1 MNKQILDQIKK
12 GTSAAQAQN
21 EAEARK
27 EVIKQLTER
36 FGNKF
41 KEWEKEYA
49 PHKLNYIEV
58 DDKCALLKPLDP
70 ETLSNYSMM
79 LVLPESG
86 GLVGAT
92 RYVLEELWLD
102 GDNEIRQDDDYFMSA
117 MVQVQHV
124 MEQKKS
130 RFIRL

>member
-1 MNKQILDQIKK
+1 MSKNILEQIKNSTAK
-12 GTSAAQAQN
+12 AQAQN

-27 EVIKQLTER
+27 EVIKQLIER
-36 FGNKF
+36 FGDKF

-49 PHKLNYIEV
+49 PRKLNYIEV
-58 DDKCALLKPLDP
+58 EDKCALLRPLDP

-79 LVLPESG
+79 LVLPEGG
-86 GLVGAT
+86 GLTAAT

-102 GDNEIRQDDDYFMSA
+102 GDDDIRDNEDYFMSA
-117 MVQVQHV
+117 MVQIQYV

-130 RFIRL
+130 RFIKL

>member
-1 MNKQILDQIKK
+1 MNKDILNKIKNS
-12 GTSAAQAQN
+12 TANAQSQN

-36 FGNKF
+36 FGEQF
-41 KEWEKEYA
+41 KQWEKEYA
-49 PHKLNYIEV
+49 PRKLNYIEV
-58 DDKCALLKPLDP
+58 EDKCALLKPLDP

-79 LVLPESG
+79 LVLPEAG

-92 RYVLEELWLD
+92 RYILEELWLD
-102 GDNEIRQDDDYFMSA
+102 GDDEIRDNDDYFMSA

>member
-1 MNKQILDQIKK
+1 MNKEILEQIKK
-12 GTSAAQAQN
+12 STANAQAQD

-27 EVIKQLTER
+27 EVIKLLTER
-36 FGNKF
+36 FGDRF
-41 KEWEKEYA
+41 KQWEKEYA
-49 PHKLNYIEV
+49 PRKLNYIEV

-79 LVLPESG
+79 LVLPEAG

-92 RYVLEELWLD
+92 RYILEELWLD
-102 GDNEIRQDDDYFMSA
+102 GDDDIRDNDDYFMSA

>member
-1 MNKQILDQIKK
+1 MSENILEQIKNSTAK
-12 GTSAAQAQN
+12 AQAQN

-27 EVIKQLTER
+27 EVIKQLIER
-36 FGNKF
+36 FGDKF

-49 PHKLNYIEV
+49 PRKLNYIEV
-58 DDKCALLKPLDP
+58 EDKCALLRPLDP

-79 LVLPESG
+79 LVLPEGG
-86 GLVGAT
+86 GLTAAT

-102 GDNEIRQDDDYFMSA
+102 GDDDIRDNEDYFMSA
-117 MVQVQHV
+117 MVQIQYV

-130 RFIRL
+130 RFIKL